1 MIKKLITLTLILA
14 GLNAYSQVY
23 IPNSFTP
30 NNDGRNDYLAV
41 YTLDTLSLFEL
52 KIYNMYGEKV
62 HDATDIEDVWSGGQ
76 LYYAP
81 DGQYA
86 YILIWRKLGEQST
99 QIKQGYINLI
109 R

>member
-1 MIKKLITLTLILA
+1 MKQTITIIALLV
-14 GLNAYSQVY
+14 GLNAYNQVY

-30 NNDGRNDYLAV
+30 NNDGLNDYLAA

-62 HDATDIEDVWSGGQ
+62 HDATDIGDVWTGGQ
-76 LYYAP
+76 FYYAP
-81 DGQYA
+81 DGQYT

-99 QIKQGYINLI
+99 YTKQGYINLI

>member
-1 MIKKLITLTLILA
+1 MKNKHLLLITATVAFLTF
-14 GLNAYSQVY
+14 Y

-30 NNDGRNDYLAV
+30 NNDGLNDYLAV

-62 HDATDIEDVWSGGQ
+62 HDATDIGDVWTGGQ
-76 LYYAP
+76 FYYAP

-99 QIKQGYINLI
+99 YTKQGYINLI